1 MKRELKDAIPTA
13 ISGTAGAI
21 ARPIPMKRELK
32 GHMHPVVKLIVALLQ
47 GPSR

>member
-1 MKRELKDAIPTA
+1 MKRELKDPRKPKP
-13 ISGTAGAI
+13 GEKRPPI

-32 GHMHPVVKLIVALLQ
+32 AGIKPEIWVGIDGSQ